1 MVGLC
6 GLLLALMAGCA
17 ATVTALK
24 HKDLAVQ
31 TRLSETIFLDPV
43 APAQQT
49 VWLEGKSTADQ
60 PVELAALREALTA
73 RGYRVVTDPDQAH
86 YWMQVHVRYAGKA
99 APAAIDQ
106 TLGGGFGGPLAGVLG
121 GATAGAVWGGS
132 GRAVGI
138 GAGVGGLLGA
148 AAETISGALVK
159 AVIYTVITDVQLSER
174 ATGPVAQ
181 QHTATLSQGTQTQIR
196 QEVAETSGWKRYRTR
211 VAATAT
217 KVNLRFEEA
226 QPALEQGL
234 VRSLAGL
241 L

>member
-1 MVGLC
+1 
-6 GLLLALMAGCA
+6 
-17 ATVTALK
+17 
-24 HKDLAVQ
+24 
-31 TRLSETIFLDPV
+31 
-43 APAQQT
+43 
-49 VWLEGKSTADQ
+49 
-60 PVELAALREALTA
+60 
-73 RGYRVVTDPDQAH
+73 
-86 YWMQVHVRYAGKA
+86 
-99 APAAIDQ
+99 
-106 TLGGGFGGPLAGVLG
+106 
-121 GATAGAVWGGS
+121 
-132 GRAVGI
+132 VGI

-159 AVIYTVITDVQLSER
+159 AVTYTVITDVQLSER

-181 QHTATLSQGTQTQIR
+181 QQTATLSQGTQTQIR

-226 QPALEQGL
+226 RPALEQGL

>member
-6 GLLLALMAGCA
+6 GLLLAQVAGCA

-24 HKDLAVQ
+24 HKDLEVQ
-31 TRLSETIFLDPV
+31 TRMSETIFLDPV
-43 APAQQT
+43 APAQRT
-49 VWLEGKSTADQ
+49 VWLEVKSTADQ
-60 PVELAALREALTA
+60 PVELAALHEALSA
-73 RGYRVVTDPDQAH
+73 RGYRVIAEPDQAH
-86 YWMQVHVRYAGKA
+86 YRLQVHVLYVGKA

-106 TLGGGFGGPLAGVLG
+106 ALGGGFGGPLAGVLG
-121 GATAGAVWGGS
+121 GATAGAVLGGS
-132 GRAVGI
+132 GRAIGI
-138 GAGVGGLLGA
+138 GAGIGGLLGA
-148 AAETISGALVK
+148 AAETVSGALVK
-159 AVIYTVITDVQLSER
+159 TVTYTVITDVQLSER

-181 QHTATLSQGTQTQIR
+181 QQTATLSQGTQTQVH
-196 QEVAETSGWKRYRTR
+196 QEVTETSGWKRYRTR

-217 KVNLRFEEA
+217 KVNLHFEEA